1 MPRLLGLQA
10 GFFFFSLWCCLGSV
24 TAEPAFVAAAGPGPA
39 VEGQPGQSYGPGTR
53 LLIPKGRASFVIP
66 AGWQAQRPDDSETIV
81 AVSDS
86 GAGFIMV
93 FMLLDMTEE
102 QLTALLAEPQPLTHD
117 LVFEP
122 TGSIT
127 KKGNR
132 LTASYESGSL
142 SGRALTVMRPDQADR
157 VLDELAD
164 STEFVAPQ

>member
-1 MPRLLGLQA
+1 MPVA
-10 GFFFFSLWCCLGSV
+10 
-24 TAEPAFVAAAGPGPA
+24 TADSSPA

-53 LLIPKGRASFVIP
+53 LLIPQGRASFVIP

-93 FMLLDMTEE
+93 FMLLHMTEE
-102 QLTALLAEPQPLTHD
+102 QLTELLAEPQPLTHD

-122 TGSIT
+122 TGT
-127 KKGNR
+127 VAKKGNR

-142 SGRALTVMRPDQADR
+142 SGRALAVMGPDQAVLFFLGSPHTDSGHADR

-164 STEFVAPQ
+164 STEFPAPQ